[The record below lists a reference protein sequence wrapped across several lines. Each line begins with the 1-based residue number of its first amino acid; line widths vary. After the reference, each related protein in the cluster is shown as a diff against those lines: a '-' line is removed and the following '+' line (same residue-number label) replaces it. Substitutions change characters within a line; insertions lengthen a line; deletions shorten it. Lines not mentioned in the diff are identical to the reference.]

1 MNELNNKKLVY
12 LVATD
17 SYFLSH
23 RKALADTSKTRGM
36 RIALAS
42 NFFSHRAQI
51 EALGIETMQ
60 VQYNRKSFNPL
71 QLTRTVLRLIAII
84 LQLRPDLI
92 HAVAL
97 KPILLGLPA
106 CFLTRTPFVATV
118 TGLGLLYSKNS
129 ISFLVARRVIELYL
143 LILSKCAPVFFI
155 FQNPDDQQLFASR
168 GIANKGN
175 SRVILSSGVDIE
187 KYSPL
192 NAPIER
198 IRVLFPARMLWAKGV
213 GYFAQAAKELREEFP
228 NVEFIL
234 AGAPDPENRDS
245 ASIKEI
251 EKWVKDCGIKW
262 IGHQTDM
269 AKVFQSSHLVVFPS
283 YYREGVPLCLVEAAA
298 CGCAII
304 TTNMPGCK
312 EVVAEDWNG
321 HLVPPHNQSELTIAV
336 RKLLSDPKQI
346 TQFGLNSRK
355 RAVELFAMSKINTE
369 TISCYEAALQ

>member
-1 MNELNNKKLVY
+1 MIKLNNRKLLY

-23 RKALADTSKTRGM
+23 RKALANATQSKGM
-36 RIALAS
+36 HVVLAS
-42 NFFSHRAQI
+42 NFGKHKEQI

-71 QLTRTVLRLIAII
+71 QLTRTISRLIAIT
-84 LQLRPDLI
+84 LQLRPDVI

-97 KPILLGLPA
+97 KPILLGLPSS
-106 CFLTRTPFVATV
+106 FLTRRPFVATV
-118 TGLGLLYSKNS
+118 TGLGLLYSRNS
-129 ISFLVARRVIELYL
+129 ISFLLARRVMEFYL

-168 GIANKGN
+168 GIANKRN
-175 SRVILSSGVDIE
+175 SRIILSSGVDIE

-228 NVEFIL
+228 NADFIL
-234 AGAPDPENRDS
+234 AGAPDPDNRDS
-245 ASIKEI
+245 ASSQDI
-251 EKWVKDCGIKW
+251 EKWVRDCGIKW

-269 AKVFQSSHLVVFPS
+269 VKVFQSSHLVVFPS

-312 EVVAEDWNG
+312 EVVIEGWNG
-321 HLVPPHNQSELTIAV
+321 HIVPPHNQPDLTIAL
-336 RKLLSDPKQI
+336 RKILSNPDKI
-346 TQFGLNSRK
+346 SEFGSNSRT
-355 RAVELFAMSKINTE
+355 RAVEMFAMSKINTE
-369 TISCYEAALQ
+369 TIACYAAALQ